1 MDYCAKD
8 SAMKHYIQKL
18 AGFALLAG
26 LLAAAGCGKQQSAA
40 PPPAAVPVT
49 VATAVQKTVPVQARA
64 IGNVEAYSTV
74 AVKAQIAGQLVEVH
88 FREGEDVKKGQVLFT
103 IDRRPFEAALQQA
116 TANLTRDRARAQNA
130 RIQAQRYAKLLQ
142 EGVVSSQQND
152 QAIADA
158 DSTEA
163 TVRADEAAVETAKLN
178 LAYCTIASPIDGRT
192 GSLLVHQGNLV
203 KENDSL
209 LVMINQ
215 VSPIYVDF
223 SLPEQY
229 LADVKK
235 YLSAGTLKVEAY
247 VTPPSTGPAS
257 GASAYATSSA
267 APSAASLR
275 VQSAPTEI
283 GKVSFIDNAVDTSTG
298 TIRLKATFTNQQRRL
313 WPGQFVD
320 VVLTLTAR
328 ANATVV
334 PAQAV
339 QTGQNGQYVFVVKQG
354 NTVEARPVT
363 VGMTVGG
370 ETIIEKGVEPGEV
383 IVTDGQIRL
392 VPGSR
397 VQVKG

>member
-1 MDYCAKD
+1 MR
-8 SAMKHYIQKL
+8 HYIQKL

-40 PPPAAVPVT
+40 PPPSAVPVT

-103 IDRRPFEAALQQA
+103 IDRRPFEAALQMV
-116 TANLTRDRARAQNA
+116 TANLARDRARAQNA
-130 RIQAQRYAKLLQ
+130 RVQAQRYAKLLQ

-152 QAIADA
+152 QAVSDA
-158 DSTEA
+158 GFAEA
-163 TVRADEAAVETAKLN
+163 TVRADEAAVETARLN

-215 VSPIYVDF
+215 ISPIYVDF

-267 APSAASLR
+267 ASSAASLR
-275 VQSAPTEI
+275 VQGAPAEI
-283 GKVSFIDNAVDTSTG
+283 GKVSFIDNAVDTTTG

-363 VGMTVGG
+363 VGMTVAG
-370 ETIIEKGVEPGEV
+370 ETVIEKGVEPGEV